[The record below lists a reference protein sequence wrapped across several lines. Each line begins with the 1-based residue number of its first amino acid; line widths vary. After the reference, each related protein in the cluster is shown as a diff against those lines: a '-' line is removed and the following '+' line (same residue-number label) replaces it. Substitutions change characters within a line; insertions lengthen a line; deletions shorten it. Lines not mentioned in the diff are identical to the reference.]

1 MPICTLTKGQY
12 LPKMQTSFATH
23 YPTLKKENS
32 MRFFVS
38 TLIALAIAVT
48 PALAQQFQVGIRVG
62 ANISDFSLP
71 QVPFGE
77 NSITGGNPM
86 VGFETSLMARIN
98 ILKHLY
104 MQAEF
109 EFSRPSYR
117 LKYASPEH
125 NRVVRLHANRVELPL
140 MLGVKIGPINLF
152 GGTFLR
158 IAHNEKSSAPTLVK
172 IEFNDSEVG
181 LMGGLGFNI
190 RNFFIEG
197 RITGYPKSSVT
208 TIIESNGIR
217 QKVGVGRNI
226 RYSLSTGIFF

>member
-1 MPICTLTKGQY
+1 
-12 LPKMQTSFATH
+12 
-23 YPTLKKENS
+23 
-32 MRFFVS
+32 MRFFAS
-38 TLIALAIAVT
+38 TLIALAVAVV
-48 PALAQQFQVGIRVG
+48 PALAQQFQVGIRAG

-77 NSITGGNPM
+77 NSVTGCAPA
-86 VGFETSLMARIN
+86 VGCEAALMARFN

-109 EFSRPSYR
+109 EFSRPLFR
-117 LKYASPEH
+117 LKYASPEY
-125 NRVVRLHANRVELPL
+125 NRTVKIHANRIELPL
-140 MLGVKIGPINLF
+140 ILGVKIGPTNLF
-152 GGTFLR
+152 VGTFLR
-158 IAHNEKSSAPTLVK
+158 IAHSEKSSAPTLVK

-208 TIIESNGIR
+208 TIVESNGTR

-226 RYSLSTGIFF
+226 RYSLSTGVFF

>member
-1 MPICTLTKGQY
+1 
-12 LPKMQTSFATH
+12 
-23 YPTLKKENS
+23 

-38 TLIALAIAVT
+38 TLIALAVAAT
-48 PALAQQFQVGIRVG
+48 PAFAQSFQAGIRVG

-71 QVPFGE
+71 QIPFGD
-77 NSITGGNPM
+77 SSVTGGTPI
-86 VGFETSLMARIN
+86 VGFETALMARIN

-109 EFSRPSYR
+109 EFSRPSFR
-117 LKYASPEH
+117 LQYTSSGY
-125 NRVVRLHANRVELPL
+125 NRVVKLYANRIELPL
-140 MLGVKIGPINLF
+140 ILGVKIGPMNLF

-158 IAHNEKSSAPTLVK
+158 IVHNEHSSAPKLAK

-197 RITGYPKSSVT
+197 RVTGYPKRSVT
-208 TIIESNGIR
+208 TIVESNGIR